1 MQRFLT
7 ILQNYLNQI
16 HMPNLRWTDIVE
28 ILILAFLIY
37 HILLWIKNTRAWSLL
52 KGLLVIGAFVAIAAV
67 FNMSTILW
75 IVQHVTG
82 LAVTAIVIL
91 LQPELRSAME
101 ELGQTNFLSSLFNVD
116 YTRTPEGR
124 FSDKTVNEIV
134 RASLQMSK
142 VNTGALIVIEQT
154 TPLQEY
160 ARTGIDMDAL
170 VTSQLLINIFEKNT
184 PLHDGA
190 VIVRKNRV
198 IAATCYLPLSENR
211 MDKNL
216 GTRHRA
222 GVGISEVTDSLTII
236 VSEETGEISL
246 AYRGALT
253 RNVTEEML
261 RERLVT
267 LQNKEVQEAR
277 YARLL
282 SHNWGLK
289 LISLVFA
296 ACLWFFVTNYQDPET
311 VLTVNNVPVKLLHT
325 DSVTQ
330 EGKVCIVLNDSDT
343 IPVVT
348 VTAPRSVV
356 DSLGAENIVATA
368 DVADIGADNTVPIV
382 LTTNKYSDSITS
394 IVGSSKAV
402 FLSIEDQEQA
412 SFTIEAAVT
421 GNVADG
427 YEIGSISLEQNQV
440 RVKGPASEVEK
451 VKSAG
456 VTVDVSGAENS
467 ISTNAEIHLY
477 DEDGVDLDIDKH
489 LELNIDKVMVNVEI
503 LSKKEVPVKI
513 AVSGTP
519 AEGFRLT
526 GETTVEPGR
535 IMVSGRRAALEKV
548 SEISI
553 PSAELNV
560 TGRTKTMTKT
570 FIIAN
575 YLPDGV
581 QLAEGELDTV
591 KVTVEI
597 VAIGEE

>member
-1 MQRFLT
+1 M
-7 ILQNYLNQI
+7 
-16 HMPNLRWTDIVE
+16 
-28 ILILAFLIY
+28 
-37 HILLWIKNTRAWSLL
+37 
-52 KGLLVIGAFVAIAAV
+52 
-67 FNMSTILW
+67 
-75 IVQHVTG
+75 
-82 LAVTAIVIL
+82 
-91 LQPELRSAME
+91 
-101 ELGQTNFLSSLFNVD
+101 
-116 YTRTPEGR
+116 
-124 FSDKTVNEIV
+124 
-134 RASLQMSK
+134 
-142 VNTGALIVIEQT
+142 
-154 TPLQEY
+154 
-160 ARTGIDMDAL
+160 
-170 VTSQLLINIFEKNT
+170 
-184 PLHDGA
+184 
-190 VIVRKNRV
+190 
-198 IAATCYLPLSENR
+198 
-211 MDKNL
+211 
-216 GTRHRA
+216 
-222 GVGISEVTDSLTII
+222 
-236 VSEETGEISL
+236 
-246 AYRGALT
+246 
-253 RNVTEEML
+253 
-261 RERLVT
+261 
-267 LQNKEVQEAR
+267 
-277 YARLL
+277 
-282 SHNWGLK
+282 
-289 LISLVFA
+289 
-296 ACLWFFVTNYQDPET
+296 TNYQDPET

-330 EGKVCIVLNDSDT
+330 EGKVCTVLNDSDT

-368 DVADIGADNTVPIV
+368 DVEDIAADNTVPIV

-394 IVGSSKAV
+394 IVGSTKRVA
-402 FLSIEDQEQA
+402 LSIEDLEQA
-412 SFTIEAAVT
+412 SFTIEAALI
-421 GNVADG
+421 GNVAEG

-440 RVKGPASEVEK
+440 RVKGPASEVK
-451 VKSAG
+451 RVNRAG
-456 VTVDVSGAENS
+456 VTVDVSGVESS

-477 DEDGVDLDIDKH
+477 DEDGLDLDIDKR

-535 IMVSGRRAALEKV
+535 ITVSGRRAALEKV

>member
-1 MQRFLT
+1 M
-7 ILQNYLNQI
+7 
-16 HMPNLRWTDIVE
+16 
-28 ILILAFLIY
+28 
-37 HILLWIKNTRAWSLL
+37 
-52 KGLLVIGAFVAIAAV
+52 
-67 FNMSTILW
+67 
-75 IVQHVTG
+75 
-82 LAVTAIVIL
+82 
-91 LQPELRSAME
+91 
-101 ELGQTNFLSSLFNVD
+101 
-116 YTRTPEGR
+116 
-124 FSDKTVNEIV
+124 
-134 RASLQMSK
+134 
-142 VNTGALIVIEQT
+142 
-154 TPLQEY
+154 
-160 ARTGIDMDAL
+160 
-170 VTSQLLINIFEKNT
+170 
-184 PLHDGA
+184 
-190 VIVRKNRV
+190 
-198 IAATCYLPLSENR
+198 
-211 MDKNL
+211 
-216 GTRHRA
+216 
-222 GVGISEVTDSLTII
+222 
-236 VSEETGEISL
+236 
-246 AYRGALT
+246 
-253 RNVTEEML
+253 
-261 RERLVT
+261 
-267 LQNKEVQEAR
+267 
-277 YARLL
+277 
-282 SHNWGLK
+282 
-289 LISLVFA
+289 
-296 ACLWFFVTNYQDPET
+296 TNYQDPET

-330 EGKVCIVLNDSDT
+330 EGKVCTVLNDSDT

-368 DVADIGADNTVPIV
+368 DVEDIAADNTVPIV

-394 IVGSSKAV
+394 IVGSTKRVA
-402 FLSIEDQEQA
+402 LSIEDLEQA
-412 SFTIEAAVT
+412 SFTIEAALI
-421 GNVADG
+421 GNVAEG

-440 RVKGPASEVEK
+440 RVKGPASEVK
-451 VKSAG
+451 RVNRAG
-456 VTVDVSGAENS
+456 VTVDVSGVESS

-477 DEDGVDLDIDKH
+477 DEDGVDLDIDKR

-535 IMVSGRRAALEKV
+535 ITVSGRRAALEKV

-597 VAIGEE
+597 VATEEE

>member
-1 MQRFLT
+1 MHDFSPEREKKRIKTQ
-7 ILQNYLNQI
+7 IL
-16 HMPNLRWTDIVE
+16 R
-28 ILILAFLIY
+28 
-37 HILLWIKNTRAWSLL
+37 
-52 KGLLVIGAFVAIAAV
+52 
-67 FNMSTILW
+67 
-75 IVQHVTG
+75 
-82 LAVTAIVIL
+82 
-91 LQPELRSAME
+91 
-101 ELGQTNFLSSLFNVD
+101 
-116 YTRTPEGR
+116 
-124 FSDKTVNEIV
+124 
-134 RASLQMSK
+134 
-142 VNTGALIVIEQT
+142 
-154 TPLQEY
+154 
-160 ARTGIDMDAL
+160 
-170 VTSQLLINIFEKNT
+170 IF
-184 PLHDGA
+184 
-190 VIVRKNRV
+190 
-198 IAATCYLPLSENR
+198 
-211 MDKNL
+211 
-216 GTRHRA
+216 
-222 GVGISEVTDSLTII
+222 
-236 VSEETGEISL
+236 
-246 AYRGALT
+246 
-253 RNVTEEML
+253 
-261 RERLVT
+261 
-267 LQNKEVQEAR
+267 
-277 YARLL
+277 
-282 SHNWGLK
+282 HNWGLK

-477 DEDGVDLDIDKH
+477 DEDGVDLDIDKR

-597 VAIGEE
+597 VPTEEG